1 MFNQNQ
7 FHQTQSTVYNQNSLG
22 MMSNNFPQYQ
32 NSINEQFYSNSI
44 KDFMGF
50 IYQCQTSQDIG
61 YVVPFLIKQQRD
73 IIEQYNNC
81 SVCQGIS

>member
-1 MFNQNQ
+1 MN
-7 FHQTQSTVYNQNSLG
+7 G
-22 MMSNNFPQYQ
+22 NFPQYQ
-32 NSINEQFYSNSI
+32 NPINEQFYSNSI

-50 IYQCQTSQDIG
+50 IYQCQTAQDIG

-81 SVCQGIS
+81 SACQGIS